1 MGYERAIIVSIFV
14 YLAMLGGLMVAHDGF
29 ISPDQFFIL
38 ALAGV
43 VVADRQESFLR
54 DWTPPILLLLGY
66 DSLRGVLPHLIA
78 RVHVFPMI
86 RFDERL
92 FGQTPTIWLQQRFFS
107 GRVHWYDSAAV
118 ILYFLHFFVPLLLAL
133 AFWLH
138 DRPLFRRYMTAM
150 VVVSYLAFI
159 TYYVYPAMPPWMAGE
174 HGYLPHVA
182 PIMRKVLAGF
192 AQPVSLPSLYRY
204 LGVNPVAAVPSL
216 HAAFPLMMAL
226 FLRKKF
232 RRWGWLAFAYPAA
245 VWIAIVYLGE
255 HYVFDIVA
263 AVVYTLAVYALVTN
277 WERIGFRIAFA
288 WGMR

>member
-1 MGYERAIIVSIFV
+1 MDYERAIIVSIFV

-78 RVHVFPMI
+78 RVHVLPMI

-133 AFWLH
+133 AFWLQ

-159 TYYVYPAMPPWMAGE
+159 TYYVYPAMPPWMASAQ
-174 HGYLPHVA
+174 GYLPHVA

-232 RRWGWLAFAYPAA
+232 ARWGWLAFAYPAA

-277 WERIGFRIAFA
+277 WERIRFRRFAFA
-288 WGMR
+288 AR